1 MTPNNLMLEPKMLTW
16 SRSQF
21 GLLDHDTGKRQESDG
36 AFRWDRRS
44 LCWYCRKSPRVFWGE
59 LRLFL
64 PPNDVS
70 FVPGKISLEMK
81 LLGISEDYLRQHVHE
96 GCLLLAFVNVFS
108 SRIHGVWEVNEK
120 KFSIFPK
127 IVNILCSCLKN

>member
-1 MTPNNLMLEPKMLTW
+1 MEP
-16 SRSQF
+16 
-21 GLLDHDTGKRQESDG
+21 SDG
-36 AFRWDRRS
+36 TGGPYAGTAVKAPGSFG
-44 LCWYCRKSPRVFWGE
+44 GE

-64 PPNDVS
+64 PPDDVS

-108 SRIHGVWEVNEK
+108 SRIHGVREVNEK
-120 KFSIFPK
+120 NFSIFPK